1 MRDPLTFDYD
11 ANCCQEGW
19 PVTDSEIHN
28 LSITELGRRLRS
40 GELSPVALTE
50 ALLDRIEDLD
60 GALGAFQLVSRDR
73 ALAAASAAH
82 SALAAGQ
89 DLGPLHGIPYAAK
102 DLFDV
107 RGLPTTAGTHLLAEN
122 VASAD
127 AAVVARLARAGM
139 VLLGKTKTVQ
149 FAYGGAGINRDLGT
163 PHNPWHQTHHLP
175 GGSSSGSAVSVAAG
189 MAPAALGSDTGG
201 SVRIPAALC
210 GITGLKTTVG
220 QVSRAGVY
228 PLSWSLDSVGPL
240 TRSVEDAALIYQ
252 VMQGPDAGD
261 DTTHGRPLQDVMASL
276 RDGVEGLRIGI
287 AETVFWDNAEDQVT
301 AAVRA
306 AAEVFA
312 GLGAHVRSIAFSAAA
327 DAVALNPRGLVIAAE
342 AYAINRRFIDEHY
355 DELDPIVASR
365 MIHGRDVTAA
375 DYLQTTLD
383 WKRLRLEA
391 VRQLADVDAVLC
403 PTTPIPACTLAEAD
417 NDMQVYSRKNL
428 LYLRNT
434 AIGNILGL
442 CGLSVPCG
450 LTGDGL
456 PIGLMIYGRP
466 FQEDTVLRIGHAYQQ
481 STEWH
486 SQHPSLQ
493 WATSR

>member
-1 MRDPLTFDYD
+1 M
-11 ANCCQEGW
+11 
-19 PVTDSEIHN
+19 TDSQLHYQ
-28 LSITELGRRLRS
+28 SIAELARRMRT
-40 GELSPVALTE
+40 GELSPLALAQ
-50 ALLDRIEDLD
+50 ALLARIEDLD
-60 GALGAFQLVSRDR
+60 GSLGAFQLVCPDR
-73 ALAAASAAH
+73 ALAAARAAE
-82 SALAAGQ
+82 AQLAAGQ
-89 DLGPLHGIPYAAK
+89 DLGPLHGIPFAAK

-107 RGLPTTAGTHLLAEN
+107 DGLPTTAGTHLLAEN
-122 VASAD
+122 IAGAD
-127 AAVVARLARAGM
+127 AAVVARLSRAGM

-189 MAPAALGSDTGG
+189 MAPVALGSDTGG

-240 TRSVEDAALIYQ
+240 SRSVEDAALIYQ
-252 VMQGPDAGD
+252 AMQGPDAGD
-261 DTTHGRPLQDVMASL
+261 DTTHGRPLQDVMSHL
-276 RDGVEGLRIGI
+276 GDGVEGLRIGI
-287 AETVFWDNAEDQVT
+287 AETVFWDDAHPQVA

-312 GLGAHVRSIAFSAAA
+312 GLGAHVASMEFPAAA
-327 DAVALNPRGLVIAAE
+327 DAVTLNPRGLVIAAE
-342 AYAINRRFIDEHY
+342 AYAVNRRFIDEHF
-355 DELDPIVASR
+355 DELDPIVATR
-365 MIHGRDVTAA
+365 MINGRDVTAA

-391 VRQLADVDAVLC
+391 VRQLMDVDAVLC

-417 NDMQVYSRKNL
+417 GDMKVYSHKNL
-428 LYLRNT
+428 MYLRNT
-434 AIGNILGL
+434 AIGNILDL

-466 FQEDTVLRIGHAYQQ
+466 FNEDMVLRIGHAYQQ
-481 STEWH
+481 ATEWH
-486 SQHPSLQ
+486 SQHPSLK
-493 WATSR
+493 WASSR